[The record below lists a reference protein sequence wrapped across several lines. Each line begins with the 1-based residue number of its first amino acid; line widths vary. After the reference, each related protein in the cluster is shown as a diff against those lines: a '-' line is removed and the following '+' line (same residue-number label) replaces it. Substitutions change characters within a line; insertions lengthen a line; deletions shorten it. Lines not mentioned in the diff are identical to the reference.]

1 MKRALKIILISLV
14 SICVLAVAAV
24 YVLLTQIDFNAY
36 KESIVKIVYNAT
48 GRQLTIGDI
57 QVKPSFNPV
66 IEVQD
71 VTFSNAEWSKTPT
84 NGIGAIGRTRLCR
97 NSTAA

>member
-36 KESIVKIVYNAT
+36 NCDGIKILLFLQLNNYN
-48 GRQLTIGDI
+48 L
-57 QVKPSFNPV
+57 
-66 IEVQD
+66 
-71 VTFSNAEWSKTPT
+71 
-84 NGIGAIGRTRLCR
+84 
-97 NSTAA
+97 

>member
-1 MKRALKIILISLV
+1 MV

-71 VTFSNAEWSKTPT
+71 VTFPMQ
-84 NGIGAIGRTRLCR
+84 NGQKRRQWYRR
-97 NSTAA
+97 NR

>member
-1 MKRALKIILISLV
+1 M
-14 SICVLAVAAV
+14 LAVAAV

-71 VTFSNAEWSKTPT
+71 VTFPMQ
-84 NGIGAIGRTRLCR
+84 NGQKRRQWYRR
-97 NSTAA
+97 NR

>member
-71 VTFSNAEWSKTPT
+71 AD

>member
-1 MKRALKIILISLV
+1 MKKALKIILISLV

-84 NGIGAIGRTRLCR
+84 MVSAQSVERLCR

>member
-48 GRQLTIGDI
+48 GRQLTIG
-57 QVKPSFNPV
+57 VF
-66 IEVQD
+66 
-71 VTFSNAEWSKTPT
+71 
-84 NGIGAIGRTRLCR
+84 R
-97 NSTAA
+97 